1 LDFEKKRKKRIRELW
16 SSNNDDND
24 DDADKSRDVS
34 IKVVSV
40 MLIIEREGGTC
51 ILMSQ
56 ITTDCHV
63 RRTLA
68 PSSVGINSDTLCW
81 RDVQTTINSY
91 VTTGRLSL
99 YFDCC

>member
-1 LDFEKKRKKRIRELW
+1 MDFEKKRKKRILELW
-16 SSNNDDND
+16 SSNNDDDDDD

-40 MLIIEREGGTC
+40 MLIIERDGGTC
-51 ILMSQ
+51 VLMSQ
-56 ITTDCHV
+56 IAIDCHV

-91 VTTGRLSL
+91 VTIG
-99 YFDCC
+99 